1 MPTPFNIFEIIL
13 YSFIA
18 FVPYF
23 FLLIY
28 PFWEMLRF
36 PKKVSVCLYATLGI
50 YEVFASA
57 WASFTGDPL
66 FTNLNTLAFLLL
78 YFGAIK
84 AHLGKKLFVFLMVS
98 NLTNSTVH
106 LAKYLEFFLFPDL
119 AVKTLRWSYSL
130 TIVLVQL
137 VTLPLVFLFF
147 KKLFREAV
155 EVQVQQKIWRY
166 LWLIPATFFLFWIY
180 FIYISSL
187 SDVALEFDFV
197 TITFTVLTNSG
208 AMLIYYIIARTVREF
223 ARNLDLRTQNDLL
236 AIQNLQYENLKE
248 RMDETKRARHDLRH
262 HMTVLHSFCQNGEYD
277 QLTAYLQSF
286 LDQTSADLP
295 VAYCSNLT
303 LNALL
308 NYYAQ
313 IAEEHKINFSID
325 ISLPQEIPM
334 QDTDLCVLLGN
345 LIENAC
351 DECLTLPE
359 DHRQIRLKMLM
370 PTQSSVVFTLD
381 NTFGGHSIQK
391 NKGQFLSSKHEGYGI
406 GIDSAAN
413 IVERYNGVLKID
425 TEEEMFCISVVL
437 NL

>member
-1 MPTPFNIFEIIL
+1 MSL
-13 YSFIA
+13 CA
-18 FVPYF
+18 FGQF
-23 FLLIY
+23 F
-28 PFWEMLRF
+28 
-36 PKKVSVCLYATLGI
+36 ST
-50 YEVFASA
+50 A
-57 WASFTGDPL
+57 WVNFTGDPL
-66 FTNLNTLAFLLL
+66 FSNLNTLAFLLL

-98 NLTNSTVH
+98 NLTNSTVYF
-106 LAKYLEFFLFPDL
+106 AEYLETLLFPNL
-119 AVKTLRWSYSL
+119 ALRQLHWSYSL

-137 VTLPLVFLFF
+137 VSLPLVFLFF
-147 KKLFREAV
+147 KKQFRKAV
-155 EVQVQQKIWRY
+155 EVQAQNKIWRY
-166 LWLIPATFFLFWIY
+166 LWLIPATFYLFWFY
-180 FIYISSL
+180 FIYINSL
-187 SDVALEFDFV
+187 ADIPLELDF
-197 TITFTVLTNSG
+197 ISISFIVLVNSG
-208 AMLIYYIIARTVREF
+208 AMLVYYIIARTVREF
-223 ARNLDLRTQNDLL
+223 ARNLDLRTQNNLL

-248 RMDETKRARHDLRH
+248 RMDETRRARHDLRH
-262 HMTVLHSFCQNGEYD
+262 HMAVLHSFCQNGEYD
-277 QLTAYLQSF
+277 QLTTYLQNF

-345 LIENAC
+345 LIENAY

-359 DHRQIRLKMLM
+359 DKRHILLKMLM
-370 PTQSSVVFTLD
+370 PNHSSVVFTLD
-381 NTFGGHSIQK
+381 NTFSGHSIQK

-425 TEEEMFCISVVL
+425 TEGKMFCISVVL